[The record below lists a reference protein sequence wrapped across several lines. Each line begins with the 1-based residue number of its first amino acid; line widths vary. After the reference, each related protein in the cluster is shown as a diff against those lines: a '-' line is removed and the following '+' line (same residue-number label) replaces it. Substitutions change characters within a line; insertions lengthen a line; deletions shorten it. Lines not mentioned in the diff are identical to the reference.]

1 MFCPDCN
8 APLAE
13 HDAACVQCGFSTEQ
27 ADRVFGGP
35 PALHPPVC
43 DLAKLLSG
51 GEKQRLTLAARR
63 FEAKFP
69 QVRLAIITKAVPQG
83 VPLRGVVFW
92 LFNRAGLC
100 SSMEKGGDCHLVL
113 LFLDPTARVLSGM
126 IGYGLEPFLAPAEFE
141 QCLAAGQ
148 ANFTASKWGEGLA
161 KVLRGLDERFTSICT
176 GSERTFGLAP
186 EWTLITDDIAPAE
199 AEHAQAAAF

>member
-1 MFCPDCN
+1 MFCPDCQ

-13 HDAACVQCGFSTEQ
+13 HDTACVQCGFTMEQ

-43 DLAKLLSG
+43 DLAKLLSN
-51 GEKQRLTLAARR
+51 GEKQRLTLVARNL
-63 FEAKFP
+63 EAKFP
-69 QVRLAIITKAVPQG
+69 QVRLAIVTKAVPDG
-83 VPLRGVVFW
+83 VQARGLVFW

-113 LFLDPTARVLSGM
+113 LFLDPSAHVLSGM
-126 IGYGLEPFLAPAEFE
+126 IGYGLEPFLSREEFE
-141 QCLAAGQ
+141 QCLAAGK
-148 ANFTASKWGEGLA
+148 AELSASKWGEGLGA
-161 KVLRGLDERFTSICT
+161 TLRSLDERFTAICT

-186 EWTLITDDIAPAE
+186 EWTLVTDEIPPSE
-199 AEHAQAAAF
+199 AELAQAAAF